1 MTSRAV
7 LSAGS
12 NLGDSRA
19 RLAEVVDALGDR
31 VIAVSGVYVTAPWG
45 GVEQD
50 DFVNQTIIAEA
61 PWTPREWLQFC
72 RECERAADRVRRI
85 DEDQPDGGSEGIHA
99 RQLIDRDLHAGLFFR
114 LADGGLRRCLAP
126 LGSAAGNGPHA
137 EILALDQQHVARG
150 AAHHG
155 IRPNRQ
161 LHSLDLLPLSSIT
174 PV

>member
-72 RECERAADRVRRI
+72 RECERAADRVREVRWGPRTLDVDVI
-85 DEDQPDGGSEGIHA
+85 SVEVDGAAVRSDDPELTLPHPRA
-99 RQLIDRDLHAGLFFR
+99 AERAFV
-114 LADGGLRRCLAP
+114 LAP
-126 LGSAAGNGPHA
+126 WLDADPAALLWTPTGERA
-137 EILALDQQHVARG
+137 VA
-150 AAHHG
+150 
-155 IRPNRQ
+155 
-161 LHSLDLLPLSSIT
+161 DLLEALPAEERT
-174 PV
+174 GVRRDAEADR